1 MTRPVRI
8 AATGALSG
16 CGDGP
21 AALATA
27 LREGRCNAEPADDI
41 GFPGEQAPYAVRFP
55 RAIRDRYGPGEAAA
69 RGALFDTVDQCLA
82 AWGQRDRLAQADTGL
97 FCGTGGWLYA
107 SAAELYWRATVDVP
121 RSEPFRVRDPEWGAA
136 LLADRHALEGPTLT
150 LSTGCASSAN
160 ALLAAAESIDRGEI
174 ARALVVGA
182 EGLSPVSLSGFDAL
196 MLLDPLGCRPF
207 DRDRAGLRLGE
218 AVGVLAVEP
227 DDGRSPGLVLRGGA
241 NRCDTHHLTSAS
253 PDGAVMRDVMRA
265 ALADAG
271 AMPADIVA
279 VKAHATGSVD
289 SDRAEASALRAVFGP
304 DLPPITALKP
314 VLGHT
319 LGACGAIETVA
330 MAACL
335 AQGFIPGTAGFAV
348 IDDECG
354 VMPLAQPMPA
364 RAGLHLLHFF
374 GFGGNYTA
382 LVVEWRP

>member
-16 CGDGP
+16 CGDGLAP
-21 AALATA
+21 LAAAL
-27 LREGRCNAEPADDI
+27 RDGRCVAQPADDI
-41 GFPGEQAPYAVRFP
+41 GFPGDPAPLAVRFP
-55 RAIRDRYGPGEAAA
+55 PAIRSRYGPGEAAA
-69 RGALFDTVDQCLA
+69 RGALLDAFDQCLA
-82 AWGQRDRLAQADTGL
+82 AWPQRDRLVDADTGL

-107 SAAELYWRATVDVP
+107 SAAELHWRATVDVP
-121 RSEPFRVRDPEWGAA
+121 RSEPFRVRDPEWGAM
-136 LLADRHALEGPTLT
+136 LLAERHALEGPVLT

-160 ALLAAAESIDRGEI
+160 ALLAAAEAIGRGEI

-227 DDGRSPGLVLRGGA
+227 DGGRTPGLVLRGGA

-271 AMPADIVA
+271 AVPDDIVA

-289 SDRAEASALRAVFGP
+289 SDRAEANALRAVFGEA
-304 DLPPITALKP
+304 LPPITALKP

-335 AQGFIPGTAGFAV
+335 AQGFVPAAPGFAT

-354 VMPLAQPMPA
+354 IAPLTHPIAA